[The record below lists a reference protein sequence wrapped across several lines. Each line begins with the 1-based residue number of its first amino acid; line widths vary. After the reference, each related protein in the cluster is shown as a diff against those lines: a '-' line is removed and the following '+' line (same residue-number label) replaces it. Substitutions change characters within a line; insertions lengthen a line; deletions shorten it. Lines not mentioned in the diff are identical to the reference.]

1 MSLLSG
7 FQLQSADFYSMQ
19 KASHLQEKYFCNS
32 QGYIYISYQSMSAI
46 TDKSAY
52 NPVIENKKAVRIS
65 TVVSNPG
72 KMIQARG

>member
-1 MSLLSG
+1 
-7 FQLQSADFYSMQ
+7 
-19 KASHLQEKYFCNS
+19 
-32 QGYIYISYQSMSAI
+32 MSAI